1 MPKVNF
7 TKKTIEALPQKL
19 TGARAYY
26 WDSKTRGLGIA
37 VTATGKKTFLLYRK
51 IRGRPERINIGPYPD
66 LSVEQARGRASEL
79 NAAIARGE
87 NPAEQKRAARGQ
99 MTLAEL
105 FDTYLEKYAK
115 VHKRSWRTDEAQFRR
130 YLTHWT
136 HRKLSEIMR
145 ADVRLL
151 HTRVGRLRGHYAANR
166 LLALLHKLF
175 AFASEEGWEQPN
187 PAHGIRR
194 FQEKQRDRFLD
205 AEELRRF
212 FPSLAQEPNPTVR
225 DFLLICL
232 LTGARSGNVKAM
244 RWEEINW
251 NRASW
256 TIPEPK
262 NSEPNTI
269 PLVDEALAVL
279 GARKTDPERNPSPES
294 AYVFPRRDRTR
305 HLADPK
311 DRWRELLRRAKIR
324 DFRLHDLRRTLGSWQ
339 AATGAS
345 LVVIGKTLGHKRP
358 ETTAIYARLDL
369 EPVRKSLTAA
379 TRALLTAGGIAPDHV
394 KGGRHGA

>member
-7 TKKTIEALPQKL
+7 TKKTIEALPRKL

-37 VTATGKKTFLLYRK
+37 VTPAGKKTFLLYRK

-66 LSVEQARGRASEL
+66 LSVEQARGRAGEL

-87 NPAEQKRAARGQ
+87 NPAEQKRSARGQ

-145 ADVRLL
+145 PDVRLL
-151 HTRVGRLRGHYAANR
+151 HTRVGRSHGHYAANR
-166 LLALLHKLF
+166 LLAMLHKLF
-175 AFASEEGWEQPN
+175 AFASEEGWEHPN

-194 FQEKQRDRFLD
+194 FQEKQRERFLD

-212 FPSLAQEPNPTVR
+212 FAALSREPNPTNR
-225 DFLLICL
+225 DFFLTCL
-232 LTGARSGNVKAM
+232 LTGARSGNVKSM

-262 NSEPNTI
+262 NSEPHTI

-279 GARKTDPERNPSPES
+279 AARKSDPERNPAPES
-294 AYVFPRRDRTR
+294 EYVFPGRGRTG
-305 HLADPK
+305 HLVEPK
-311 DRWRELLRRAKIR
+311 GRWRQLLRRAKIH

-369 EPVRKSLTAA
+369 EPVRKALTTA
-379 TRALLTAGGIAPDHV
+379 TRALLTAGGVTPE
-394 KGGRHGA
+394 GGKS

>member
-1 MPKVNF
+1 MPKLNF
-7 TKKTIEALPQKL
+7 TKRTIEALPRPR
-19 TGARAYY
+19 GSARAYH

-37 VTATGKKTFLLYRK
+37 VTPAGKKSFLLYRK

-66 LSVEQARGRASEL
+66 LSVEQARGRAGEL
-79 NAAIARGE
+79 NSAIARGE
-87 NPAEQKRAARGQ
+87 NPAERKRAARSE

-115 VHKRSWRTDEAQFRR
+115 VHKRSWKGDEWQFGH
-130 YLTHWT
+130 YLSHWRA
-136 HRKLSEIMR
+136 RKLSEIMR

-151 HTRVGRLRGHYAANR
+151 HTHVGRLHGHYAANR
-166 LLALLHKLF
+166 LVALLHKLF

-187 PAHGIRR
+187 PAHGVRR
-194 FQEKQRDRFLD
+194 FKEKKRDRFLD
-205 AEELRRF
+205 AQELRRF
-212 FPSLAQEPNPTVR
+212 FAALTQEPNPTLR

-251 NRASW
+251 DRATW

-262 NSEPNTI
+262 NSEPHTI
-269 PLVDEALAVL
+269 PLVDEALAVMA
-279 GARKTDPERNPSPES
+279 ARKSDPERNPSPES
-294 AYVFPRRDRTR
+294 EYVFPGRGRTG
-305 HLADPK
+305 HLVESK

-345 LVVIGKTLGHKRP
+345 LIVIGETLGHKRP
-358 ETTAIYARLDL
+358 ETTAIYARLNLDT
-369 EPVRKSLTAA
+369 VRKALTTA
-379 TRALLTAGGIAPDHV
+379 TRALLTAGGVATSRG
-394 KGGRHGA
+394 KGGRHAS